1 MPDDKQTSYAY
12 CHKQKSQIA
21 VSLDTGHGNQRAIT
35 KLIDM
40 APPDFRTSI
49 SFR

>member
-21 VSLDTGHGNQRAIT
+21 VSLDTAT
-35 KLIDM
+35 KAL
-40 APPDFRTSI
+40 
-49 SFR
+49 